1 MGRKRF
7 GREVIGLLKGPNI
20 DKTLAENRMSFL
32 LKLKDDL
39 RENVSFSY
47 RGVAN
52 AEQSSALD
60 VLFESVD
67 QMLTA
72 DAKYLASDECKT
84 VPRR

>member
-1 MGRKRF
+1 M
-7 GREVIGLLKGPNI
+7 LKGPNI

-52 AEQSSALD
+52 EEQSSALD
-60 VLFESVD
+60 VLFESID
-67 QMLTA
+67 QMLAA

-84 VPRR
+84 APRR

>member
-1 MGRKRF
+1 M
-7 GREVIGLLKGPNI
+7 LKGPNI